1 MIKMEEKKEVM
12 EIKQRDVDSSDQDPY
27 PRTWLI
33 YYSFDHDILG
43 SSKKGMILFDD
54 AHQRLVRVM
63 TLTNDGDNFQ
73 ADKKHYLTVT

>member
-43 SSKKGMILFDD
+43 SSKKRMITRTEDL
-54 AHQRLVRVM
+54 R
-63 TLTNDGDNFQ
+63 
-73 ADKKHYLTVT
+73 

>member
-43 SSKKGMILFDD
+43 SSKKRMITRTEDLRRDFSWFFLYG
-54 AHQRLVRVM
+54 RSS
-63 TLTNDGDNFQ
+63 
-73 ADKKHYLTVT
+73 

>member
-33 YYSFDHDILG
+33 YYSLDHDILD
-43 SSKKGMILFDD
+43 SSK
-54 AHQRLVRVM
+54 
-63 TLTNDGDNFQ
+63 TEGDYSLMLISVFE
-73 ADKKHYLTVT
+73 KCKR

>member
-33 YYSFDHDILG
+33 YYSLDHDILG
-43 SSKKGMILFDD
+43 SSKKRMIL
-54 AHQRLVRVM
+54 HVLR
-63 TLTNDGDNFQ
+63 T
-73 ADKKHYLTVT
+73 